1 MRARIFRFIRLGIVA
16 ILFVAALAM
25 PASAD
30 YYTCQDSCNGNYYGC
45 LATCQWWNILCRG
58 TCMDLLD
65 YCTQTCN
72 GNNHP
77 DPIRDTY

>member
-1 MRARIFRFIRLGIVA
+1 MFRLLRLLVVT
-16 ILFVAALAM
+16 LFLVAAIAM

-30 YYTCQDSCNGNYYGC
+30 YYTCQDICNGNYYGC
-45 LATCQWWNILCRG
+45 LSTCSWWNVFCR
-58 TCMDLLD
+58 TNCADQLD

-77 DPIRDTY
+77 DPIRDVY